1 MSLADELLA
10 DLEEQDQDDIKEQY
24 MESAMALD
32 IKPNPTVVPM
42 EEDIKITS
50 IREIATLRDSERL
63 GNIMDQIDDYSTK
76 SRKAEDIVGPVESDP
91 EYQLIVEANNVAV
104 DIDNEIAVIHRFTRD
119 KYSKRFP
126 ELESLVV
133 GPLEYVMTV
142 KELGND
148 LDKAKNNEALQQ
160 ILTQATIMVVSVTAS
175 TTQGQLLT
183 NEEKED
189 IYEACDMAIELNNF
203 KQKIYD
209 YVESRMAFIAPNLS
223 IIVGASTAAK
233 IMGVAGGLTKLSKI
247 PACNVLVLGAQK
259 KTLSGFSQVTMLPH
273 TGFIYY
279 SDIVQDTPP
288 DLRRKAARLVAAKST
303 LAARVDAC
311 HESSDGHVGQILR
324 EEIEKKLDK
333 LTEPPPV
340 KFVKPLPKPI
350 DAGRKKR
357 GGKRVRKMKERYAMT
372 EFRKQANRLNFADIE
387 DDAYQ
392 EDLGY
397 TRGTIGKTG
406 TGRIRLPQIDEKTK
420 VRISKTLQKNLQ
432 KQQQV
437 WGGSTTV
444 KKQVSGTASSVA
456 FTPLQGLEIVN
467 PQAAE
472 KKVNEAN
479 AKYFSN
485 TSGFL
490 KLQKA

>member
-432 KQQQV
+432 KHQQV

>member
-24 MESAMALD
+24 MESAVALD

-63 GNIMDQIDDYSTK
+63 RNIMDEIDDYSTK
-76 SRKAEDIVGPVESDP
+76 SRKAEDIVGPVEADP

-183 NEEKED
+183 DQEKED

-311 HESSDGHVGQILR
+311 HESSDGHVGQMLR

>member
-10 DLEEQDQDDIKEQY
+10 DLEDDEMEENFIENQDVSSEID
-24 MESAMALD
+24 ESEA
-32 IKPNPTVVPM
+32 IVPM
-42 EEDIKITS
+42 EEEMKGVALKQLAQLRSSDRLQRVL
-50 IREIATLRDSERL
+50 REMEQYQRKGHGRD
-63 GNIMDQIDDYSTK
+63 NV
-76 SRKAEDIVGPVESDP
+76 AGPLEADP
-91 EYQLIVEANNVAV
+91 EYQLIVEANNLAA
-104 DIDNEIAVIHRFTRD
+104 DIDNEIVLIHRFVRD

-133 GPLEYVMTV
+133 QPLEYMMTV

-148 LDKAKNNEALQQ
+148 LDQAKNNEALQQ
-160 ILTQATIMVVSVTAS
+160 FLTQATIMVVSVTAS
-175 TTQGQLLT
+175 TTQGQMLSDSEL
-183 NEEKED
+183 KE
-189 IYEACDMAIELNNF
+189 ITEACDMAAELNTF
-203 KQKIYD
+203 KLRIYE
-209 YVESRMAFIAPNLS
+209 YVESRMTFIAPNVTA
-223 IIVGASTAAK
+223 IVGASTAAK
-233 IMGVAGGLTKLSKI
+233 LLGVAGGLTKLCKM
-247 PACNVLVLGAQK
+247 PACNVLMLGSQK
-259 KTLSGFSQVTMLPH
+259 KTLSGFSQASALPH

-279 SDIVQDTPP
+279 SNIVQDTPP
-288 DLRRKAARLVAAKST
+288 DLRRKAARLVASKCT

-311 HESSDGHVGQILR
+311 HENTDGLVGHKFR
-324 EEIEKKLDK
+324 EEIEKKIDK

-340 KFVKPLPKPI
+340 KLVKPLPKPI
-350 DAGRKKR
+350 DPGRKKR
-357 GGKRVRKMKERYAMT
+357 SGKRVRKLKERYAMT
-372 EFRKQANRLNFADIE
+372 ELRKQNNRLNFADIE

-406 TGRIRLPQIDEKTK
+406 TGRIRLPQVDEKTK

-472 KKVNEAN
+472 KNVSEN

-485 TSGFL
+485 TAGFV
-490 KLQKA
+490 KVQQRNDE

>member
-10 DLEEQDQDDIKEQY
+10 DLEDDDHDDV
-24 MESAMALD
+24 AMDTSEVL
-32 IKPNPTVVPM
+32 PTVAPVKPL
-42 EEDIKITS
+42 EEEIKVTS
-50 IREIATLRDSERL
+50 VKQLATLRSSERL
-63 GNIMDQIDDYSTK
+63 EHIMNDIQKFQSQPVTK
-76 SRKAEDIVGPVESDP
+76 RSVGPLEIDP
-91 EYQLIVEANNVAV
+91 EYQLIVEANNLAV
-104 DIDNEIAVIHRFTRD
+104 DIDNEIILIHRFVRD

-133 GPLEYVMTV
+133 QPQEYMMTV
-142 KELGND
+142 RELGND

-160 ILTQATIMVVSVTAS
+160 FLTQATIMVVSVTAS

-183 NEEKED
+183 EKELED
-189 IYEACDMAIELNNF
+189 IQEACDMAAELNSF
-203 KQKIYD
+203 KLRIYE
-209 YVESRMAFIAPNLS
+209 YVESRMTFIAPNLS
-223 IIVGASTAAK
+223 SIVGASTAAK
-233 IMGVAGGLTKLSKI
+233 VMGVAGGLTKLSKM
-247 PACNVLVLGAQK
+247 PACNVLILGSQS
-259 KTLSGFSQVTMLPH
+259 KTLSGFSTVASLPH
-273 TGFIYY
+273 TGFIYF

-288 DLRRKAARLVAAKST
+288 DMRRKAARLVATKCI
-303 LAARVDAC
+303 LAARVDSS
-311 HESSDGHVGQILR
+311 HEYQDGSIGRQLR

-333 LTEPPPV
+333 LMEPPPV

-350 DAGRKKR
+350 DPGRKKR
-357 GGKRVRKMKERYAMT
+357 GGKRVRKTKERYAMT
-372 EFRKQANRLNFADIE
+372 ELRKHNNRLNFADIE
-387 DDAYQ
+387 EDAYQ

-397 TRGTIGKTG
+397 TRGTIGKAG
-406 TGRIRLPQIDEKTK
+406 TGRIRLPQVDEKTK

-432 KQQQV
+432 KQQQI

-472 KKVNEAN
+472 KNVAEAN

-485 TSGFL
+485 TAGFV
-490 KLQKA
+490 KIHK